1 MGNQVLV
8 VDSEDALQISIH
20 KLETLTSKYGL
31 NISKSNIKSM
41 ALKGRDPVRSKTV
54 INNNV
59 IEEGNTSFIYLGCS
73 TTYQNEKDITVK
85 ISQFMQ
91 ITGIIKKNFKTKP
104 SQVQKHTRLKIYN
117 SLALPTV
124 LYGREIWTIRE

>member
-1 MGNQVLV
+1 VGNQVLV

-59 IEEGNTSFIYLGCS
+59 IEERNTSFITWVALL
-73 TTYQNEKDITVK
+73 
-85 ISQFMQ
+85 
-91 ITGIIKKNFKTKP
+91 
-104 SQVQKHTRLKIYN
+104 HTRMKNILLLKYHN
-117 SLALPTV
+117 LC
-124 LYGREIWTIRE
+124 R